1 MTNAATG
8 KVDVKA
14 TALKIQTEL
23 NKLKFTSATGS
34 QVNLA
39 VKVTGV
45 TVDGSP
51 ITAETTNESFKA
63 NSWDITFTNKELV
76 NVDLL
81 QVTSASV
88 TPTVTTVK
96 DGVHK
101 ITDMITFVADNKAAN
116 IIELKNK
123 LNELL
128 GEGSVTVKEPRFG
141 STAANTKLNI
151 VFNDPGDVVLTKAL
165 KNLDGSALGYTTP
178 VTGKFELATT
188 AAKGKVEGN
197 TGQLSLTVERLAP
210 RPTTLSTD
218 AQASGLVD
226 ELLGESVFETFVF
239 TDVGENTIV
248 RGGVNANT
256 FSIAGKTN
264 FKGTVIGGTG
274 LKPLSAQL
282 LNVDSLVGML
292 SLTAP
297 DFAVKN
303 TVDISG
309 GTFADLRQISYVNL
323 ANTSK
328 SSVAVD
334 TVVDGH
340 RGAEIQ
346 RLSIPEA
353 QRGSFT
359 LTVQG
364 DTATVT
370 TAPIYLSAP
379 VQQQLLVTDSTDF
392 NLTYVTSTG
401 VQTITGLSTGAAT
414 DDISTT
420 IANQINTKL
429 ATEFGLAA
437 GTKVVSVTKN
447 QAGYLIT
454 YTNQNN
460 MVEFT
465 GVLTSASGNVAVF
478 TKETKAALNYVAVA
492 QRIENAIYKA
502 MALPAGTPKTIL
514 VTAGETAGTF
524 DLHWRVVGDKAI
536 TTLTDI
542 SLSAPVVDLT
552 LTASTTGS
560 PQVHEIT
567 IPQAVGASPYNL
579 YIGTYKTVELERDAD
594 KNAVQS
600 ALQKLINQKPTLKGT
615 VTVTGTAA
623 GPFTISIAGGSV
635 ASIVAKNSVFTGTV
649 LGTSTITSQLT
660 NGQEVQSL
668 NINGASRGVVGL
680 QYNLKT
686 YADNSLVT
694 GSVFVDVTLQAGETA
709 DTLRGRIEAALNT
722 ELAGKATA
730 TVTLSGD
737 KFVITLSSLTH
748 IVESMGGTGYGL
760 SSAATD
766 QSLTPVK
773 VGRIDAY
780 LDRTDSSNTTL
791 VETNRIY
798 KFAMPPVVAGET
810 ISGSFT
816 LGFGGVTTGAI
827 NYSADNTTLLANINA
842 ALTASAI
849 NTLPVTLEGNE
860 FRVEVVVD
868 LSAAEQALIVDG
880 SALQIVKDTAVA
892 APGVPANIVTIAN
905 GSAVS
910 VGEKQRVT
918 LVDQSLTSFR
928 LSVNGISTLDIPVN
942 QNDATTRGAIQSA
955 LDAALGAN
963 KVTVTVNPDSSKTK
977 SWILEVTGTSRLNDT
992 DTLVAGDNA

>member
-1 MTNAATG
+1 
-8 KVDVKA
+8 
-14 TALKIQTEL
+14 
-23 NKLKFTSATGS
+23 
-34 QVNLA
+34 
-39 VKVTGV
+39 
-45 TVDGSP
+45 
-51 ITAETTNESFKA
+51 
-63 NSWDITFTNKELV
+63 
-76 NVDLL
+76 
-81 QVTSASV
+81 
-88 TPTVTTVK
+88 
-96 DGVHK
+96 
-101 ITDMITFVADNKAAN
+101 
-116 IIELKNK
+116 
-123 LNELL
+123 
-128 GEGSVTVKEPRFG
+128 
-141 STAANTKLNI
+141 
-151 VFNDPGDVVLTKAL
+151 
-165 KNLDGSALGYTTP
+165 
-178 VTGKFELATT
+178 
-188 AAKGKVEGN
+188 
-197 TGQLSLTVERLAP
+197 
-210 RPTTLSTD
+210 
-218 AQASGLVD
+218 
-226 ELLGESVFETFVF
+226 
-239 TDVGENTIV
+239 
-248 RGGVNANT
+248 
-256 FSIAGKTN
+256 
-264 FKGTVIGGTG
+264 
-274 LKPLSAQL
+274 
-282 LNVDSLVGML
+282 
-292 SLTAP
+292 
-297 DFAVKN
+297 
-303 TVDISG
+303 
-309 GTFADLRQISYVNL
+309 
-323 ANTSK
+323 
-328 SSVAVD
+328 
-334 TVVDGH
+334 VVDGH

-359 LTVQG
+359 LTVEG

-370 TAPIYLSAP
+370 TAPIYLTAP

-392 NLTYVTSTG
+392 NLTYVTSAG

-465 GVLTSASGNVAVF
+465 GVVTSASGNVAVF

-816 LGFGGVTTGAI
+816 FGFGGVTTGAI

-992 DTLVAGDNA
+992 DTLVAGDNANVLTGYAKDDFTQTVLTSLLGKQAGFSGRIQNIDNVTYGAGLNIALNTTLNPVAALGNASLGSNVFEVGGNLIENTIANPYAQYIANAVVSTAINGEPSLFSDNVVAPGVHVLAGGWGSDTYKFSGLWGATAVIEAPDIKVAGVSDFFDTLDLSDAGYGLKGQLGSSDVKNTLH